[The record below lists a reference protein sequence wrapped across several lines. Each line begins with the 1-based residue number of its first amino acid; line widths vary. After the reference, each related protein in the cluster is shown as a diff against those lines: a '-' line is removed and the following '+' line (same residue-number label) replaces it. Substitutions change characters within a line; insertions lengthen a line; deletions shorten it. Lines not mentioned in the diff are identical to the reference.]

1 MSTVFLGQVSNAEV
15 EETKGFD
22 KCSGAEQLLSL
33 KRLAPDLIAQ
43 KPIKKCKIDNESKKS
58 QGKPKKESNCR
69 LLPIHATA
77 ILKEWIL
84 SPEHFAFPYPT
95 EVEKEMLMEKTGINR
110 KQLKYWF
117 TNARRRLWKEKFIEQ
132 QKQNSNTLSPE
143 ELSKINAASTSLLSK
158 GNVTGIHRPPLFNN
172 MPFPDTAVKNTQVAQ
187 LNQQM
192 ILRRLA
198 PTPLITTAF
207 PNSASTSC
215 HDSIRNLQH
224 VIAMRNYNNSRNNN
238 FIKRSFPENSLP
250 NQFYQV

>member
-22 KCSGAEQLLSL
+22 NYSGVEQLLSL
-33 KRLAPDLIAQ
+33 KRVAPDLIAQ
-43 KPIKKCKIDNESKKS
+43 KPIKKCKIDNEFKE
-58 QGKPKKESNCR
+58 PKKESNCR

-132 QKQNSNTLSPE
+132 QKQSSNTLSPE

-158 GNVTGIHRPPLFNN
+158 GNVTGIDRPQLFNN

-224 VIAMRNYNNSRNNN
+224 VIAMRNYNNSRNHN
-238 FIKRSFPENSLP
+238 FVKRSAKNSLP